1 MEYKTR
7 KKIIYTV
14 AEITLTFFEAI
25 ILWCFSVKMVKFYLY
40 LKL

>member
-25 ILWCFSVKMVKFYLY
+25 IL
-40 LKL
+40 